1 MDSRDLTSGLS
12 GFGKTAEMDS
22 SKMVGVGCIIVEFQ
36 ASLVCEFGTH
46 HPSGIIC
53 APVSHPTRSPGEL
66 RAFEK
71 SIWNSGFSSD
81 VSALTM
87 TSRL

>member
-1 MDSRDLTSGLS
+1 MDSRDPTSGLS

-22 SKMVGVGCIIVEFQ
+22 SKMVGVGCCIVEFQ
-36 ASLVCEFGTH
+36 ASFF
-46 HPSGIIC
+46 IC